1 MKLSYSIL
9 WIEDSQDFIESFDIE
24 SLADGIEQQGFDVNF
39 VIRSTPEEIQQPVD
53 GTQFDLIVV
62 DYNVAEGDFHGSD
75 VIKQVRNHNCLTEVI
90 FYSQNSVQDLRD
102 LAAKNQLEGVFFST
116 RTQLSRKIFDVF
128 MLTVRKV
135 IDVDNMRGI
144 VMAGVAELDHLVTD
158 VIQSIHE
165 KLEEDRKIDLRKRLL
180 EKMRPVVKHLRDL
193 VHDQEHAS
201 FDEVEALIS
210 AIVNLDPADF
220 EILIKARGF
229 DSSRRVD
236 MVTSLCKDHDNLKPH
251 KEEIINIKKLLQ
263 WRNALAHQ
271 RPKYNVNGFPIFEP
285 KEGTEETFD
294 DARTLSLRQEIRAH
308 RNLLNQVLSSIRS
321 T

>member
-9 WIEDSQDFIESFDIE
+9 WIEDSEDFIESFDTENLTNQIH
-24 SLADGIEQQGFDVNF
+24 QQGFDV
-39 VIRSTPEEIQQPVD
+39 VITIRSKPDEIQQPVD

-75 VIKQVRNHNCLTEVI
+75 IIKQVRSNNCLTEVI
-90 FYSQNSVQDLRD
+90 FYSQNSVQELRN
-102 LAAKNQLEGVFFST
+102 LAAQNQLEGVFFST
-116 RTQLSRKIFDVF
+116 RQQLSRKMFDVF
-128 MLTVRKV
+128 MLTIRKV

-158 VIQSIHE
+158 VIHSIHE
-165 KLEEDRKIDLRKRLL
+165 TLEEDRRIDLRKRLL

-193 VHDQEHAS
+193 VHDQEHTS
-201 FDEVEALIS
+201 FSEVEALIN
-210 AIVNLDPADF
+210 AIINLDPADF
-220 EILIKARGF
+220 ETLIKARSF

-236 MVTSLCKDHDNLKPH
+236 MVTSLCKDHENLRPH

-271 RPKYNVNGFPIFEP
+271 RPKYNGNGFPIFEP
-285 KEGTEETFD
+285 REGEEETFD

-308 RNLLNQVLSSIRS
+308 RNLLDRVLTSIKS
-321 T
+321 A